1 MKWSKTFIYTL
12 KDDPADAE
20 IPSHKLLMRGGY
32 IRKLSSGIFTY
43 GNLALRVIRKI
54 ENILRE
60 ELNAKDCTEVLM
72 PMVQPKELW
81 DETGRWDST
90 HDILQ
95 KLKDRN
101 NREHCLGGTHE
112 EVITDYIRR
121 DLKSYRNMPINL
133 YQIQTKYRNEIRPRF
148 GLMRGRE
155 FIMKDAYS
163 FDIDKESALKSYEA
177 MKETYNRIFTRMG
190 LTFRGVKADSG
201 GIGGDLSQE
210 FHVLADS
217 GEDALLVSEDGNF
230 AANAEICPAIDMN
243 TTDNSSVGELPKEE
257 FATPGLRTIADLSK
271 STNVPESELVKT
283 MYYMIEAKK
292 AKDKDKPVAILL
304 RGSDEVNAIKLK
316 NYFKLSVEPRL
327 LHDGEIKELTGAS
340 PGSCGPVG
348 LDIPIYLDNG
358 VASLKNYIVGANKDD
373 FHLKNINHGRD
384 YKPEAISDFRLAK
397 EGDKNP
403 EGSGALK
410 AIRGIEVGHIFY
422 LGTKYSKAMKA
433 QYLDNN
439 GRQQDI
445 EMGCYGMGVT
455 RTLQAAIEQ
464 NHDENGIIWP
474 VSLAP
479 FQVHICHLDPKDE
492 AVNAA
497 ALSIYDELTKKSVEV
512 LLDDRKERPGFK
524 FKDADL
530 LGMPLR
536 ITIGKR
542 GIENNE
548 VEVKERKTG
557 EVHKL
562 SVEKVTEFVYNWIE
576 DNKN

>member
-1 MKWSKTFIYTL
+1 MKWTKTFIYTL
-12 KDDPADAE
+12 KEDPSDAE

-43 GNLALRVIRKI
+43 GHLALRVIRKI
-54 ENILRE
+54 ENIIRC
-60 ELNAKDCTEVLM
+60 ELDSNSCTEVLM

-81 DETGRWDST
+81 DETGRWDAS

-121 DLKSYRNMPINL
+121 DLKSYRNMPVNL

-163 FDIDKESALKSYEA
+163 FDVDKDAALKSYEI
-177 MKETYNRIFTRMG
+177 MKTCYSNIFTKLG
-190 LTFRGVKADSG
+190 LNFRGVKADSG
-201 GIGGDLSQE
+201 EIGGDLSQE
-210 FHVLADS
+210 FHVLASS
-217 GEDALLVSEDGNF
+217 GEDALLVSEDGKF
-230 AANAEICPAIDMN
+230 AANVEICPAIDMEPV
-243 TTDNSSVGELPKEE
+243 DMSLVAEEAKEE
-257 FATPGLRTIADLSK
+257 FPTPGLRTIAELSK
-271 STNVPESELVKT
+271 STGVAESSLVKT
-283 MYYMIEAKK
+283 MFFLIEG
-292 AKDKDKPVAILL
+292 AKDYPIAILL
-304 RGSDEVNAIKLK
+304 RGSDEVNPIKLK
-316 NYFKLSVEPRL
+316 NYFKLSAAPRL
-327 LHDGEIKELTGAS
+327 LSDSEVQELTGAS

-348 LDIPIYLDNG
+348 LNIPIYLDTG
-358 VASLKNYIVGANKDD
+358 VSVLKNYIVGANKDD

-384 YKPEAISDFRLAK
+384 FKPEAVIDLRLAK

-403 EGSGALK
+403 DGEGAL
-410 AIRGIEVGHIFY
+410 ASCRGIEVGHIFY
-422 LGTKYSKAMKA
+422 LGTKYSESMKA
-433 QYLDNN
+433 KYLDSN
-439 GRQQDI
+439 GRQQNI
-445 EMGCYGMGVT
+445 EMGCYGIGVT

-474 VSLAP
+474 VSMAP
-479 FQVHICHLDPKDE
+479 FHVHICHLDPKDE
-492 AVNAA
+492 KVNAVA
-497 ALSIYDELTKKSVEV
+497 ENIYQSLTEKSIEV
-512 LLDDRKERPGFK
+512 LMDDRKERPGFK

-536 ITIGKR
+536 ITTGKR

-548 VEVKERKTG
+548 IEVKVRRTG
-557 EVHKL
+557 KVYKL
-562 SVEKVTEFVYNWIE
+562 TIDKVVDFVYDWL
-576 DNKN
+576 NKEAN